1 MPPAES
7 IEQFLDGVPPDKC
20 RALQHLRDEIRRL
33 VPEATE
39 SISYGVPAFK
49 LGGRPLVSF
58 GAARDHCTFYVQSPA
73 VIEAF
78 AQDLAGFRLSKGSV
92 QFSPER
98 PDPGR
103 PRPAAGRGAH
113 RGGPGAVSG
122 Q

>member
-1 MPPAES
+1 MAPAES
-7 IEQFLDGVPPDKC
+7 IEQFLDGVPPDKR

-98 PDPGR
+98 PI
-103 PRPAAGRGAH
+103 PADLVRRLVEARIAEVRG
-113 RGGPGAVSG
+113 PVSR

>member
-7 IEQFLDGVPPDKC
+7 IEQFLDGVPPDKR

-58 GAARDHCTFYVQSPA
+58 GAARDHCTFYVQSPT

-98 PDPGR
+98 PI
-103 PRPAAGRGAH
+103 PADLIRRLVEARIAEVRG
-113 RGGPGAVSG
+113 PVSR

>member
-98 PDPGR
+98 PI
-103 PRPAAGRGAH
+103 PADLVRRLVEARIAEVRG
-113 RGGPGAVSG
+113 PVSR

>member
-7 IEQFLDGVPPDKC
+7 IEQFLDGVPPDKR

-98 PDPGR
+98 PI
-103 PRPAAGRGAH
+103 PADLVRQLVEARIAEVRG
-113 RGGPGAVSG
+113 PVSR

>member
-98 PDPGR
+98 PI
-103 PRPAAGRGAH
+103 PADLVRKLVEARMAEVRG
-113 RGGPGAVSG
+113 PVSR

>member
-7 IEQFLDGVPPDKC
+7 IEQFLDGVPPDKR

-98 PDPGR
+98 PI
-103 PRPAAGRGAH
+103 PADLVRKLVEARIAEVRG
-113 RGGPGAVSG
+113 PVSR

>member
-1 MPPAES
+1 MAPAES
-7 IEQFLDGVPPDKC
+7 IEQFLDGVPQDKR

-33 VPEATE
+33 VPQATE

-98 PDPGR
+98 PI
-103 PRPAAGRGAH
+103 PADLVRKLVEARIAEVRG
-113 RGGPGAVSG
+113 PVSR

>member
-7 IEQFLDGVPPDKC
+7 IEQFLDGVPPDKR

-98 PDPGR
+98 PI
-103 PRPAAGRGAH
+103 PADLIRRLVEARIAEVRG
-113 RGGPGAVSG
+113 PVSR